1 MPKTPAQPALA
12 VVSPATTGGSPPR
25 DLGRHGRELWDAVQR
40 EYGVADRGGIELLAQ
55 ACGALDLVEA
65 LGEAITRDGAIVY
78 GRTGPKAHPAVKD
91 QIAARAFLVRTLERL
106 GITSENI
113 KPGPGRPPSA
123 ALGWTPGGR
132 T

>member
-1 MPKTPAQPALA
+1 MPKTPGRPPF
-12 VVSPATTGGSPPR
+12 SIISGENTGGSPPR
-25 DLGRHGRELWDAVQR
+25 ELGRHGRKLWDDVQAA
-40 EYGVADRGGIELLAQ
+40 YGIADRGGIELLAQ

-65 LGEAITRDGAIVY
+65 LGEAIARDGAIVY

-106 GITSENI
+106 GLNVEAV
-113 KPGPGRPPSA
+113 KPGPGRPPNA
-123 ALGWTPGGR
+123 YGWTGG